1 VGYKEMKKKLSDK
14 KKLIAYILNKD
25 PEFELSQK
33 KIADILGV
41 NQSTVSN
48 AIKEMKYLVKIRK
61 LDKELKEAKKKIAEM
76 GILPE
81 QEKYYIQ

>member
-1 VGYKEMKKKLSDK
+1 MKKKLSDK